1 MAQNQFLAGVGRA
14 LLFDG
19 DNLIGVAKTLTEST
33 FNFSISNEEIRG
45 GQGNALFGKYFHDS
59 NLAITLTDA
68 MFKLEYLAAN
78 LGVDISMGGLSVYES
93 PAAGETVDGGGAIT
107 LTNVPT
113 PVNGSLLAWYKKPSE
128 ANWNVGTIVKN
139 GTTYTIA
146 PAGASENDVYCIK
159 YFYQN
164 ENARSIIINTQ
175 YVPKVLHLVIMN
187 DLFSGDISDVGSAT
201 RYGRIITDIPSF
213 QLDGSQDLNLT
224 ATSAATIS
232 LTGNALGVESGLS
245 CEEAPYYG
253 TMTEEIFG
261 TSWKDNVV
269 ALAIENSD
277 MELALSETEKL
288 AVRVVF
294 GGSVAS
300 QRKDNSNFTF
310 AVESGTSASVS
321 NSEGTEGVV
330 TASSTVTGDTI
341 ISATLKERTDIVAY
355 ATISVSNS

>member
-1 MAQNQFLAGVGRA
+1 MSQNQFLAGVGRA

-59 NLAITLTDA
+59 NLAVTLTDA

-93 PAAGETVDGGGAIT
+93 SASGEVVRADGSILLTETPT
-107 LTNVPT
+107 LI
-113 PVNGSLLAWYKKPSE
+113 NGSLLAWYKKPSD
-128 ANWNVGTIVKN
+128 ANWSVTTATLSGTDYVIR
-139 GTTYTIA
+139 
-146 PAGASENDVYCIK
+146 PAGAVANDNFCIK

-175 YVPKVLHLVIMN
+175 YVPKTIHLVIMN
-187 DLFSGDISDVGSAT
+187 DLFSGDTADVGSAT

-232 LTGNALGVESGLS
+232 LTGNALGVSSEIS
-245 CEEAPYYG
+245 CEESTYYG

-261 TSWKDNVV
+261 SSWVDNVI

-277 MELALSETEKL
+277 MELTQGATESII
-288 AVRVVF
+288 ARVVF

-310 AVESGTSASVS
+310 AVESGTSATVD
-321 NSEGTEGVV
+321 EDGVV
-330 TASSTVTGDTI
+330 TASSSATGDTV
-341 ISATLKERTDIVAY
+341 ISVTLTEKPEIVAY
-355 ATISVSNS
+355 MTVSVSA

>member
-59 NLAITLTDA
+59 NLAITLVDA

-78 LGVDISMGGLSVYES
+78 LGVDISAGGLSVYES
-93 PAAGETVDGGGAIT
+93 PSAGEVVGAGGVIT

-113 PVNGSLLAWYKKPSE
+113 LMNGSLLAWYKKPSD
-128 ANWNVGTIVKN
+128 ANWNVVTIDSAGSV
-139 GTTYTIA
+139 YTITIPNA
-146 PAGASENDVYCIK
+146 TEQDSYCIK

-164 ENARSIIINTQ
+164 ENARNIVINTQ
-175 YVPKVLHLVIMN
+175 YVPKTLHLVIMN
-187 DLFSGDISDVGSAT
+187 DLFSGDSADVGSAT

-213 QLDGSQDLNLT
+213 QLDGNQDLNLT

-232 LTGNALGVESGLS
+232 LTGNALGVDSDIS
-245 CEEAPYYG
+245 CEESPYYG

-261 TSWKDNVV
+261 ASWKDNVV

-277 MELALSETEKL
+277 MELSLEEVQTL
-288 AVRVVF
+288 IVRAVF
-294 GGSVAS
+294 GGTVAS
-300 QRKDNSNFTF
+300 QRKDNSNFVF
-310 AVESGTSASVS
+310 AVEDGTSATVD
-321 NSEGTEGVV
+321 EDGVV
-330 TASSTVTGDTI
+330 TASDTVTGDTI
-341 ISATLKERTDIVAY
+341 ISVTLKEGTTVIAVAY
-355 ATISVSNS
+355 ATVSVSSI

>member
-1 MAQNQFLAGVGRA
+1 M
-14 LLFDG
+14 FDG

-78 LGVDISMGGLSVYES
+78 LGVDISMGGLSVFES
-93 PAAGETVDGGGAIT
+93 GSAGETVDASGYIK
-107 LTNVPT
+107 LTNTPT
-113 PVNGSLLAWYKKPSE
+113 LVNGSLLAWYKKPAD
-128 ANWNVGTIVKN
+128 ANWNV
-139 GTTYTIA
+139 TTAVSYDGGYGIA
-146 PAGASENDVYCIK
+146 PSGATQGESFCIK

-187 DLFSGDISDVGSAT
+187 DLFAGDVADVGTAT

-213 QLDGSQDLNLT
+213 QLDGSQDLQLT
-224 ATSAATIS
+224 STSAATIS
-232 LTGNALGVESGLS
+232 LTGNALGVSSEVS
-245 CEEAPYYG
+245 CEEATYYG

-261 TSWKDNVV
+261 SSWLDNVV

-277 MELALSETEKL
+277 MELALEETESIIT
-288 AVRVVF
+288 RVVF

-300 QRKDNSNFTF
+300 QRKDNSNFVF
-310 AVESGTSASVS
+310 AVESGTSATVS
-321 NSEGTEGVV
+321 SAGVV
-330 TASSTVTGDTI
+330 TASSTVTGDTV
-341 ISATLKERTDIVAY
+341 ISVTLKNGDNVVAVAY
-355 ATISVSNS
+355 LTVSVSSNN

>member
-1 MAQNQFLAGVGRA
+1 MALNQFLAGVGRA

-59 NLAITLTDA
+59 NLAITLVDA

-93 PAAGETVDGGGAIT
+93 SAAGEVVGAGGTIT
-107 LTNVPT
+107 LANTPT
-113 PVNGSLLAWYKKPSE
+113 MINGSLLAWYKKPAD
-128 ANWNVGTIVKN
+128 ANWNVATINVAGTD
-139 GTTYTIA
+139 YTIA
-146 PAGASENDVYCIK
+146 PAGAQAGDTFCVK

-175 YVPKVLHLVIMN
+175 YVPKTLHLVIMN
-187 DLFSGDISDVGSAT
+187 DLFSGDSADIGSAT

-213 QLDGSQDLNLT
+213 QLDGNQDLNLT

-232 LTGNALGVESGLS
+232 LTGNALGVDSDTS
-245 CEEAPYYG
+245 CEESPYYG

-261 TSWKDNVV
+261 TSWVDNVV

-277 MELALSETEKL
+277 MELSATETESL
-288 AVRVVF
+288 IVRAVF

-310 AVESGTSASVS
+310 AVESGTSATVDQ
-321 NSEGTEGVV
+321 NGLV
-330 TASSTVTGDTI
+330 TASSTAGDTV
-341 ISATLKERTDIVAY
+341 ISVTLKDKPSIVAY
-355 ATISVSNS
+355 ATVSVGE

>member
-1 MAQNQFLAGVGRA
+1 MSQNQFLAGVGRA

-59 NLAITLTDA
+59 NLAVTLTDA

-93 PAAGETVDGGGAIT
+93 SASGEVVRADGSILLTETPT
-107 LTNVPT
+107 LI
-113 PVNGSLLAWYKKPSE
+113 NGSLLAWYKKPSD
-128 ANWNVGTIVKN
+128 ANWNVTTATLSGTDYVIR
-139 GTTYTIA
+139 
-146 PAGASENDVYCIK
+146 PAGAVANDSFCIK

-175 YVPKVLHLVIMN
+175 YVPKTIHLVIMN
-187 DLFSGDISDVGSAT
+187 DLFSGDTADVGSAT

-232 LTGNALGVESGLS
+232 LTGNALGVSSEIS
-245 CEEAPYYG
+245 CEESTYYG

-261 TSWKDNVV
+261 SSWVDNVI

-277 MELALSETEKL
+277 MELTQGATESIIT
-288 AVRVVF
+288 RVVF

-310 AVESGTSASVS
+310 AVESGTSATVD
-321 NSEGTEGVV
+321 EDGVV
-330 TASSTVTGDTI
+330 TASSSATGDTV
-341 ISATLKERTDIVAY
+341 ISVTLTEKPEIVAY
-355 ATISVSNS
+355 MTVSVSA

>member
-59 NLAITLTDA
+59 NLAITLVDA

-93 PAAGETVDGGGAIT
+93 PAAGENISAGGVIT
-107 LTNVPT
+107 LTNTPT
-113 PVNGSLLAWYKKPSE
+113 LINGSLLAWYKKPSD
-128 ANWNVGTIVKN
+128 ANWNVTTIEVS
-139 GTTYTIA
+139 GSLYTITIPNA
-146 PAGASENDVYCIK
+146 TSSDAYCIK

-175 YVPKVLHLVIMN
+175 YVPKTLHLVIMN
-187 DLFSGDISDVGSAT
+187 DLFSGDSADVGSAT

-213 QLDGSQDLNLT
+213 QLDGNQDLNLT

-232 LTGNALGVESGLS
+232 LTGNALGVDSDIS
-245 CEEAPYYG
+245 CEESPYYG

-261 TSWKDNVV
+261 TTWEDNVI

-277 MELALSETEKL
+277 IELEQSETEDL
-288 AVRVVF
+288 IVRVVF
-294 GGSVAS
+294 GGSIAS
-300 QRKDNSNFTF
+300 QRKENSNFTF
-310 AVESGTSASVS
+310 AVESGTSATVD
-321 NSEGTEGVV
+321 EDGVV
-330 TASSTVTGDTI
+330 TAASDATGDTI
-341 ISATLKERTDIVAY
+341 ISVTLTENQDIVAY
-355 ATISVSNS
+355 ATVSVSAPSP

>member
-1 MAQNQFLAGVGRA
+1 MAENRFLAGVGRA

-19 DNLIGVAKTLTEST
+19 NNLIGVAKTLTEST

-59 NLAITLTDA
+59 NLGITLVDA

-78 LGVDISMGGLSVYES
+78 LGVDINMGGLSIYES
-93 PAAGETVDGGGAIT
+93 PSAGEVVGAGGVIT
-107 LTNVPT
+107 LTNAPT
-113 PVNGSLLAWYKKPSE
+113 LMNGSLLAWYKKPSD
-128 ANWNVGTIVKN
+128 ANWSIATITQS
-139 GTTYTIA
+139 GSSYTITI
-146 PAGASENDVYCIK
+146 PDGVAGDAYCIK

-175 YVPKVLHLVIMN
+175 YVPKTLHLVIMN
-187 DLFSGDISDVGSAT
+187 DLFSGDSADIGSAT

-232 LTGNALGVESGLS
+232 LTGNALGVSSEIS
-245 CEEAPYYG
+245 CEEATYYG

-261 TSWKDNVV
+261 SSWVDNVI

-277 MELALSETEKL
+277 MDLSQGETETL
-288 AVRVVF
+288 IVRTVF

-310 AVESGTSASVS
+310 AVESGTSATVS
-321 NSEGTEGVV
+321 EDGIV
-330 TASSTVTGDTI
+330 TASSSATGDTI
-341 ISATLKERTDIVAY
+341 ISVTLTDKTSIVAY
-355 ATISVSNS
+355 ATVSVSA

>member
-1 MAQNQFLAGVGRA
+1 MDENRFLAGVGRA

-19 DNLIGVAKTLTEST
+19 NNLIGVAKTLTEST

-59 NLAITLTDA
+59 NLGITLVDA

-78 LGVDISMGGLSVYES
+78 LGVDINMGGLSIYES
-93 PAAGETVDGGGAIT
+93 PSAGEVVGAGGVIT
-107 LTNVPT
+107 LTNAPT
-113 PVNGSLLAWYKKPSE
+113 LMNGSLLAWYKKPSDV
-128 ANWNVGTIVKN
+128 NWTVATIAQS
-139 GTTYTIA
+139 GSSYTITI
-146 PAGASENDVYCIK
+146 PDGVAGDAYCIK

-175 YVPKVLHLVIMN
+175 YVPKTLHLVIMN
-187 DLFSGDISDVGSAT
+187 DLFSGDSADIGSAT

-213 QLDGSQDLNLT
+213 QLDGNQDLNLT

-232 LTGNALGVESGLS
+232 LTGNALGVNSDIS

-261 TSWKDNVV
+261 SSWVDNVI

-277 MELALSETEKL
+277 MDLSQGETETL
-288 AVRVVF
+288 IVRTVF
-294 GGSVAS
+294 GGSIAS

-310 AVESGTSASVS
+310 AVESGTSATV
-321 NSEGTEGVV
+321 SEGGVV
-330 TASSTVTGDTI
+330 TASSSATGDTI
-341 ISATLKERTDIVAY
+341 ISVTLTDKNTIVAY
-355 ATISVSNS
+355 ATVSVSA

>member
-1 MAQNQFLAGVGRA
+1 MSQNQFLAGVGRA

-59 NLAITLTDA
+59 NLAVTLTDA

-93 PAAGETVDGGGAIT
+93 SASGEVVRADGSILLTETPT
-107 LTNVPT
+107 LI
-113 PVNGSLLAWYKKPSE
+113 NGSLLAWYKKPSD
-128 ANWNVGTIVKN
+128 ANWNVTTATLSGTDYVIR
-139 GTTYTIA
+139 
-146 PAGASENDVYCIK
+146 PAGAVANDSFCIK

-175 YVPKVLHLVIMN
+175 YVPKTIHLVIMN
-187 DLFSGDISDVGSAT
+187 DLFSGDTADVGSAT

-232 LTGNALGVESGLS
+232 LTGNALGVSSEIS
-245 CEEAPYYG
+245 CEESTYYG

-261 TSWKDNVV
+261 SSWVDNVI

-277 MELALSETEKL
+277 MELTQGATESII
-288 AVRVVF
+288 ARVVF

-310 AVESGTSASVS
+310 AVESGTSATVD
-321 NSEGTEGVV
+321 EDGVV
-330 TASSTVTGDTI
+330 TASSSATGDTV
-341 ISATLKERTDIVAY
+341 ISVTLTEKPEIVAY
-355 ATISVSNS
+355 MTVSVSA

>member
-59 NLAITLTDA
+59 NLAITLVDA

-78 LGVDISMGGLSVYES
+78 LGVDIEAGGLSVYES
-93 PAAGETVDGGGAIT
+93 PAAGETVGAGGVISLA
-107 LTNVPT
+107 NVPT
-113 PVNGSLLAWYKKPSE
+113 LMNGSLLAWYKKPSD
-128 ANWNVGTIVKN
+128 ANWNVATIN
-139 GTTYTIA
+139 NAGDDYTITIPNA
-146 PAGASENDVYCIK
+146 QAQDVYCIK

-164 ENARSIIINTQ
+164 ENARHITINTQ
-175 YVPKVLHLVIMN
+175 YVPKTLHLVIMN
-187 DLFSGDISDVGSAT
+187 DLFSGDSSDVGSAT

-213 QLDGSQDLNLT
+213 QLDGNQDLNLT

-232 LTGNALGVESGLS
+232 LTGNALGVDSDTS
-245 CEEAPYYG
+245 CEESPYYG

-261 TSWKDNVV
+261 ASWKDNVV

-277 MELALSETEKL
+277 MELSASETQTL
-288 AVRVVF
+288 IVRAVF

-310 AVESGTSASVS
+310 AVEDGNSATVS
-321 NSEGTEGVV
+321 SAGLV
-330 TASSTVTGDTI
+330 TASAENTGDTI
-341 ISATLKERTDIVAY
+341 ISVTLLDNSTPIAVAY
-355 ATISVSNS
+355 ATVSVASI